1 VRSAASLRA
10 PASLL
15 FIYILPMYPLPV
27 GTHLT
32 APAALTPHKTQAL
45 NHHPDVAVKRQA
57 EQWLK
62 SFQESADAWSVCD
75 RLLHDPSST
84 PEVHFLCSQTLK
96 HKVQRD
102 FDDLPAG
109 AAASLRDSL
118 ITLLLKYGEG
128 PVRTQLA
135 LAVASLAAHLPAAE
149 WGGVGALQWLATRMA
164 RDGAGHTALPCL
176 LELLTVFP
184 QEAGSYRPAV
194 RPDRRRAFA
203 KELILA
209 SQSAI
214 HFIAAC
220 VQQLPDTTH
229 NKHERVL
236 DAYAAWVR
244 LSQGRLNADDPA
256 VELPQI
262 DAATL
267 ALHPLTALALESLGR
282 YDTNESEF
290 DSAVDAVCELVRAT
304 VTESASAAVEAPG
317 GIPSASMPLVQLL
330 VPRVMALRPA
340 LNAAAGS
347 QGADDEIAKGIA
359 RLFAEVGEAYVN
371 LIATVG
377 TFLPAPNSMS
387 VQPCPLLMSAP
398 HCSNMLWL

>member
-1 VRSAASLRA
+1 
-10 PASLL
+10 
-15 FIYILPMYPLPV
+15 
-27 GTHLT
+27 
-32 APAALTPHKTQAL
+32 
-45 NHHPDVAVKRQA
+45 
-57 EQWLK
+57 
-62 SFQESADAWSVCD
+62 
-75 RLLHDPSST
+75 
-84 PEVHFLCSQTLK
+84 
-96 HKVQRD
+96 
-102 FDDLPAG
+102 
-109 AAASLRDSL
+109 
-118 ITLLLKYGEG
+118 
-128 PVRTQLA
+128 
-135 LAVASLAAHLPAAE
+135 
-149 WGGVGALQWLATRMA
+149 MA